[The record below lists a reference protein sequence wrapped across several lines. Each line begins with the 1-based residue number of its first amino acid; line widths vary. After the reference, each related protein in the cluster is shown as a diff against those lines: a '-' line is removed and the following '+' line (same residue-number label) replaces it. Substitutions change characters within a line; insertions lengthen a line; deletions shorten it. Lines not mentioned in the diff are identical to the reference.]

1 MRACNRT
8 SLMVLV
14 AAIGGVGMVLS
25 VGAGDSSGPFLS
37 LPENPMAGGRL
48 FMEKGCVAC
57 HAVHGVGGTAGP
69 DLGRVPAA
77 WSFLGIAGVM
87 WNHSP
92 KMDAEFRRRRITRP
106 ELSSDEMFKLIAFV
120 YSLNYFGS
128 TGDPDEGER
137 LLLRKRCLECHSVGN
152 HGAIRE
158 SVPLDR
164 FQANVSPAYIAAAL
178 WNASR
183 DMTAQMRQQ
192 GIPRP
197 VYGEHDLV
205 NILAFIR
212 REAKPENAGTTTYLP
227 LGNAK
232 NGAELFR
239 NKGCIRC
246 HAVRG
251 EGGNIG
257 PDLGVSRS
265 GDVVSQLAGAMWNHG
280 PEMWQAMAA
289 TQSSFPELTSTEMSD
304 LITYLHFSSFAD
316 PAGDPKVGQRL
327 FEEKGCGTC
336 HGLVPEDDSLGLPV
350 AEMEFRTAPD
360 VIAAM
365 WNHTLEME
373 QAAEAAEIAWPQ
385 FRPGEMEHLVAFIKA
400 RIEAGSRVTDPG
412 PQ

>member
-1 MRACNRT
+1 MRACRRT
-8 SLMVLV
+8 SVMVLV
-14 AAIGGVGMVLS
+14 TAIGVVGMVLS
-25 VGAGDSSGPFLS
+25 AGAGDSSGPFLS
-37 LPENPMAGGRL
+37 LPENPMVGGRL

-92 KMDAEFRRRRITRP
+92 KMDAEFSRRGITRP

-120 YSLNYFGS
+120 YSLNYYG
-128 TGDPDEGER
+128 GAGNPDEGER

-152 HGAIRE
+152 HGAAGEAI
-158 SVPLDR
+158 PLDS
-164 FQANVSPAYIAAAL
+164 FQTSVSPAYIAAAL

-183 DMTAQMRQQ
+183 DMTAQMRQR

-205 NILAFIR
+205 DILAFIR
-212 REAKPENAGTTTYLP
+212 REANLKDAGATVYLP

-232 NGAELFR
+232 IGAEVFR
-239 NKGCIRC
+239 DKACISC

-257 PDLGVSRS
+257 PDLGVARS

-280 PEMWQAMAA
+280 PEMWHAMSNA
-289 TQSSFPELTSTEMSD
+289 QSSFPELTPTEMSD

-316 PAGDPKVGQRL
+316 PAGDPKVGERL
-327 FEEKGCGTC
+327 FDEKGCGTC
-336 HGLVPEDDSLGLPV
+336 HGLLPEDDTLGLPV
-350 AEMEFRTAPD
+350 AEMEFSTAPD

-373 QAAEAAEIAWPQ
+373 LAAKAAEIAWPQ
-385 FRPGEMEHLVAFIKA
+385 FRPGEMEHLVAFIKS
-400 RIEAGSRVTDPG
+400 RVEAGSRATDSG
-412 PQ
+412 PD